1 MAHSYGLRL
10 CCVPPA
16 KDWIT
21 LLCRTDGCFSLP
33 FPIVFDVLR
42 ENKDESR
49 RKTVFLLQILSEMP
63 RLILRC

>member
-21 LLCRTDGCFSLP
+21 LLCRCFSLP